1 MSNPFTDAIEAGPVG
16 PPSLMRPRPDSL
28 ALGAVLAVIMHTG
41 IFAVGLLI
49 SMFWHPTV
57 DPIRPDEAM
66 EVSMMV
72 LPHAARMPDKAMHV
86 ARSGTPDPSP
96 QKSSAP
102 DPKQAPE
109 PPPLASSDLAFHDPN
124 AKVAP
129 ADTKATDSKEALAK
143 KREEAMRRI
152 MMEDAL
158 SDLDSPEGPK
168 DRQATDPNSTSDEAI
183 DLGGTGPAADPEIV
197 LYLKSLKK
205 LFAANFHPLPT
216 IAAANPR
223 IECSIRVMIDV
234 DTGQV
239 LSFEIA
245 PGKSSGNDSYDTSAM
260 SAAAAVP
267 KVPVPPEKFREKA
280 REGFV
285 MKFTPP

>member
-28 ALGAVLAVIMHTG
+28 ALGMVLAVILHTG
-41 IFAVGLLI
+41 IFVVGLTI
-49 SMFWHPTV
+49 SLVWHPKV
-57 DPIRPDEAM
+57 DPIKPDDAM

-72 LPHAARMPDKAMHV
+72 LPHATRMPDKAMHV
-86 ARSGTPDPSP
+86 ARSGTPDPTP
-96 QKSSAP
+96 QKSASP
-102 DPKQAPE
+102 TKDT
-109 PPPLASSDLAFHDPN
+109 PPPPTLETSDLAFHDPN
-124 AKVAP
+124 AKVTP
-129 ADTKATDSKEALAK
+129 SDTKAPVAKEDLAK

-168 DRQATDPNSTSDEAI
+168 DRQATDPNSTSSEAI

-197 LYLKSLKK
+197 LYLKTLKK

-216 IAAANPR
+216 IAAANPK
-223 IECSIRVMIDV
+223 IECSVRVMIDV

-239 LSFEIA
+239 LSYEIES
-245 PGKSSGNDSYDTSAM
+245 GKSSGNDSYDTSAM